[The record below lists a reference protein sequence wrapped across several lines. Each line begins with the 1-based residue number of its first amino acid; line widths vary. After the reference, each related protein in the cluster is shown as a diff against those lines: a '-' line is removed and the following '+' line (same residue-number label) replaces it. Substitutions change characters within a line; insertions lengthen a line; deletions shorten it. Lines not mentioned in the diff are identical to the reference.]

1 MNDWL
6 PHNLAVVL
14 QGASMLGACA
24 GVIGCFAVLRRRSLV
39 GDAMSHAALPGV
51 CIAFLIAGEK
61 QFWVLLAGAFVAGLA
76 GIVTLALLRRWSRL
90 KEDATI
96 SIVRSVFYGAG
107 IVLLSVIQAIP
118 GSARAGLESFILGKT
133 AGLTIADARLIMLL
147 SLATLAVVVLFF
159 KEFKLVTFDAEFAQ
173 VQGWPSQLIDGL
185 MMLLL
190 VFAVVIGLPAVGV
203 LMMAALLIIPGAA
216 ARFWTDRL
224 GVLLV
229 VAGAFGMS
237 AGVAGS
243 FVSATFEKLPAGPS
257 IVLAATTLF
266 LVSLVF
272 APRRGLIARWLNRQR
287 DRVLLQPPA
296 EPHGGAVP

>member
-1 MNDWL
+1 MSHWID
-6 PHNLAVVL
+6 HNLAVVL
-14 QGASMLGACA
+14 QGASLLGACA

-39 GDAMSHAALPGV
+39 GDALSHAALPGV

-61 QFWVLLAGAFVAGLA
+61 QFWVLLAGALVAGLA

-133 AGLTIADARLIMLL
+133 AGLTEGDVRVIMLL
-147 SLATLAVVVLFF
+147 SLATLAVVVLCF

-224 GVLLV
+224 GVLLI
-229 VAGAFGMS
+229 VAGAFGMG
-237 AGVAGS
+237 AGVLGS
-243 FVSATFEKLPAGPS
+243 FVSASFDKIPAGPS
-257 IVLAATTLF
+257 IVLSATLLF
-266 LVSLVF
+266 LASLAF
-272 APRRGLIARWLNRQR
+272 APRRGLVARWLNRRR

-296 EPHGGAVP
+296 EPQGGA